1 MQHDPFSDSTH
12 ANRGHELDNNPITK
26 FFPIE
31 ELPASANQ
39 IEDISAKA
47 LDDAV
52 KTLLSQTLRYSPPDA
67 AEGAEFT
74 PLAMPRYEAFRKV
87 EHLSQTAKELYT
99 AAGLVVGASLETMTD
114 AIYRIERAMVLW
126 QSKQPGAGGQ

>member
-99 AAGLVVGASLETMTD
+99 AAGRSTRETD
-114 AIYRIERAMVLW
+114 
-126 QSKQPGAGGQ
+126 QP